1 MSSRDTKF
9 SWIQLPAA
17 MKSLDKFRYFVLQE
31 AEKVS
36 LPAKKSD
43 KIELILEEVLLNI
56 INYAYSPDE
65 QAYIDIG
72 CKITPDNLFCI
83 RVQDRGIPFNPLT
96 QEAPQLEEDIE
107 KRQVGGLG
115 IFLTKQMADSLDY
128 HYKDGNNILDIGLYL
143 A

>member
-1 MSSRDTKF
+1 MGNNDTEF
-9 SWIQLPAA
+9 SWLQLPAA
-17 MKSLDKFRYFVLQE
+17 MSSLEKCRDFVLQE

-36 LPAKKSD
+36 LPVKKSA

-65 QAYIDIG
+65 HGYIDIG
-72 CKITPDNLFCI
+72 CKITPDNFFCI
-83 RVQDRGIPFNPLT
+83 RVQDQGIPFNPLT

-115 IFLTKQMADSLDY
+115 IFLAKQMADSLDY
-128 HYKDGNNILDIGLYL
+128 HYKDGINILDIGLYL